1 MGLFNRNKDENLKNG
16 KKYLKET
23 MGTKLKGN
31 SQYFTELRKRC
42 VKSRKQW
49 TIWYDVHN
57 QILEELENKELDAE
71 KVPERCYQIT
81 DEVIENNK
89 DYISNKKIE
98 KTKKK
103 TKEKTSKIENKFNI
117 DLTEKYWFE
126 CTIEEI
132 KASTL
137 TNTEKRN
144 VDTCYVIVKD
154 TYLDFYKESVF
165 IKTNMGNRRVF
176 YKNISSI
183 DYDAKGKFHL
193 SNSLFINLNS
203 FDRVQLKNIKERD
216 VEEITKRYEN
226 FINNNNQPAQQTTS
240 NADELLKYA
249 ELYEKGLLT
258 KEEFDQKKKEL
269 L

>member
-1 MGLFNRNKDENLKNG
+1 MEKKPKND
-16 KKYLKET
+16 
-23 MGTKLKGN
+23 KLAK
-31 SQYFTELRKRC
+31 
-42 VKSRKQW
+42 
-49 TIWYDVHN
+49 
-57 QILEELENKELDAE
+57 
-71 KVPERCYQIT
+71 
-81 DEVIENNK
+81 
-89 DYISNKKIE
+89 
-98 KTKKK
+98 
-103 TKEKTSKIENKFNI
+103 KTSKIENKFNI
-117 DLTEKYWFE
+117 DLTGKYWFE

-137 TNTEKRN
+137 TNTANRN
-144 VDTCYVIVKD
+144 LDTCYVIVED
-154 TYLDFYKESVF
+154 TYLDFYKESVV

-203 FDRVQLKNIKERD
+203 FDSVQLKNIKEKD

-226 FINNNNQPAQQTTS
+226 FINNNNQQAQQTTS

-258 KEEFDQKKKEL
+258 KEEFDQKKHEL